1 MNTTLNDHALLA
13 AANATAQLQTAT
25 VTGRAGDWLFLRG
38 HAAVERARVAPS
50 CLLVPE
56 IGDVVLLCL
65 STDEAGV
72 AVPSDDQ
79 KVAQMPCRHH
89 VLAVLA
95 RAQAGQGTVA
105 LPGGVR
111 LQAQDGALQMAARR
125 IELSA
130 PERVQARTS
139 HFELEALQADLRVG
153 ELRSASTR
161 VTVVTQELH
170 LVARNVRQ
178 HLGRLVQ
185 KLRDSFRTVDGV
197 DDVRAGRARWEIEGH
212 AQMHA
217 RQATVLADGA
227 VKIDGARIDLG

>member
-13 AANATAQLQTAT
+13 ATSATAQLQTAT

-38 HAAVERARVAPS
+38 NVAAERARMAPS
-50 CLLVPE
+50 CLLMPE

-65 STDEAGV
+65 TADDANVV
-72 AVPSDDQ
+72 APAEGQ
-79 KVAQMPCRHH
+79 KVAQMPCRCY

-95 RAQAGQGTVA
+95 RAQASQGTVA
-105 LPGGVR
+105 LPGDVR
-111 LQAQDGALQMAARR
+111 LQTQDGVLQMAARR
-125 IELSA
+125 IELTA
-130 PERVQARTS
+130 PECVQARTS
-139 HFELEALQADLRVG
+139 HFDLEALQADLRVG

-161 VTVVTQELH
+161 VTAVTQELH

-178 HLGRLVQ
+178 NIGRLMQ

-217 RQATVLADGA
+217 KQATVLADGA